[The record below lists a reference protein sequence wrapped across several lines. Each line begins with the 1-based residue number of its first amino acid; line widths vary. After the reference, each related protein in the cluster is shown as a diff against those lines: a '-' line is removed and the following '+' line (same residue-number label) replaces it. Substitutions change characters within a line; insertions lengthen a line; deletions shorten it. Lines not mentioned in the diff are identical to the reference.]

1 MKNITHFLNQI
12 IQGDCLEVMQEL
24 PEKSI
29 DLILCDLPYGI
40 TANPW
45 DRVIDMNKLWL
56 QYERIIKDNGVI
68 ALSGQ
73 GIFTAHLI
81 LSRPELFRYK
91 MVWIKSKAPNFLSA
105 NKQPLKKHEDIC
117 IFYKKQPVYHP
128 QTSPGKPY
136 DKGIRRINT
145 CGNYGNFNSSHGK
158 SDGMRYPYDLL
169 FFEPDHDDW
178 IYFKSAES
186 DGHSLHPTQ
195 KPVELGRYL
204 VRTFTD
210 PGAVVLDNACG
221 CGSYPLAAL
230 KENRSFIGI
239 EKNQGAFKHKDIPI
253 DFIRIAKQRIDE
265 EIAQQNTTENRNIKT
280 KIDHENDTE

>member
-12 IQGDCLEVMQEL
+12 IQGDCLEIMQEF
-24 PEKSI
+24 PDKSI

-45 DRVIDMNKLWL
+45 DKVIDMSQLWL
-56 QYERIIKDNGVI
+56 QYERVIKDNGVI

-73 GIFTAHLI
+73 GLFTAHLI
-81 LSRPELFRYK
+81 LVKAELFRYK

-105 NKQPLKKHEDIC
+105 NKQPLRKHEDIC

-128 QTSPGKPY
+128 QMSPGTPY
-136 DKGIRRINT
+136 DTGIRKINT
-145 CGNYGNFNSSHGK
+145 CGNYGRFNSSHGK
-158 SDGMRYPYDLL
+158 STGMRYPYDLL
-169 FFEPDHDDW
+169 FFEPEHDDW
-178 IYFKSAES
+178 IYFRTAES
-186 DGHSLHPTQ
+186 GGSWHPTQ
-195 KPVELGRYL
+195 KPVALGQYL

-230 KENRSFIGI
+230 KEHRSFIGI
-239 EKNQGAFKHKDIPI
+239 EKNEGAFKHRDIPI
-253 DFIRIAKQRIDE
+253 DFIQIAKQRIKDE
-265 EIAQQNTTENRNIKT
+265 LTRQNSREKSNQTNEIRS
-280 KIDHENDTE
+280 